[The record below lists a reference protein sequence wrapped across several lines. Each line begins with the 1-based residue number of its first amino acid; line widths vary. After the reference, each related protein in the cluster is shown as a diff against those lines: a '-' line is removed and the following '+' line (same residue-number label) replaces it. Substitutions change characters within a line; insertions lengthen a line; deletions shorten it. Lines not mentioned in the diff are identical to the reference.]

1 MLVLCFNVIP
11 KVTKDVV
18 LPTGHILP
26 EGTIA
31 MTNISR
37 FSITL
42 ASYAAKI
49 YFILFARFMS
59 DPLLWD
65 SPDQFN
71 PERQGKE
78 YSQNLDASACSMLK
92 NSCPGF

>member
-1 MLVLCFNVIP
+1 MGDKDNISNASFENFKIFS

-18 LPTGHILP
+18 LPTGHLLP

-37 FSITL
+37 FSFTF
-42 ASYAAKI
+42 AFYVAKI
-49 YFILFARFMS
+49 YLMLFSRFMS

-71 PERQGKE
+71 PERQETE
-78 YSQNLDASACSMLK
+78 YRQS
-92 NSCPGF
+92 